1 MNWTAICENPVLKDL
16 PFKIQTDRWGNIVM
30 SPASNEHG
38 MVQAKIVALLS
49 RMTEKGAVISE
60 CSVQTKEGVKVA
72 DAAWMSD
79 EFVKQNMGK
88 TPFAEAPEICVEIL
102 SPSNSQAE
110 MDEKKELYFARGAKE
125 FWICDRDGNINFYKN
140 TGRITRSELI
150 PDFPDKIIILNQIS
164 RYILKSL
171 E

>member
-1 MNWTAICENPVLKDL
+1 MNWTAICENPVLQNL

-38 MVQAKIVALLS
+38 MYQAKIVALLS

-79 EFVKQNMGK
+79 EFMIRNMGR
-88 TPFAEAPEICVEIL
+88 TPFAEAPEICVEVL
-102 SPSNSQAE
+102 STCNSKAE
-110 MDEKKELYFARGAKE
+110 MDEKKELYFARGARE
-125 FWICDRDGNINFYKN
+125 FWICDREGNINFYKN
-140 TGRITRSELI
+140 TGIMAQSELM
-150 PDFPDKIIILNQIS
+150 PEFPDKIVVYYNA
-164 RYILKSL
+164 
-171 E
+171 